1 MKKTYIQPS
10 AEAINLITEGAVAN
24 LVVGSAEGNQILSNK
39 KEGFESGGWNSDNW
53 TQAGEDGTE
62 E

>member
-10 AEAINLITEGAVAN
+10 AEAISLITEGAVAN
-24 LVVGSAEGNQILSNK
+24 LIVGSKEGSDMLSNK
-39 KEGFESGGWNSDNW
+39 KGNFDGGGWNSDNW
-53 TQAGEDGTE
+53 TQATEDGAE